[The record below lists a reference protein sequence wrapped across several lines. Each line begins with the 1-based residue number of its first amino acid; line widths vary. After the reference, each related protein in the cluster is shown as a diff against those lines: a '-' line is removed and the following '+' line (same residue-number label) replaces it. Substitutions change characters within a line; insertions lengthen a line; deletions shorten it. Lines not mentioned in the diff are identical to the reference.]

1 MHQSVILSNHFPFN
15 RSVVYGYL
23 LVLRSSKSPEG
34 SWKRRLRDFILGSYR
49 LCSYTAPLWSLLLPY
64 APSMLPLLPWC
75 SPATPSL
82 FPLKRLCSL
91 SAPLLRPPTPPML
104 PLKRPCSL
112 SRSKT
117 AIANPKFGVYIIY
130 ISVTRQSFHQRLYVF
145 SVISTFISPPYLSP
159 SHPLTLSPSQAFLH
173 PQKQKQKH
181 NRPRP
186 SPYIPHNLSS
196 SLALELMRGENLRIN
211 QDSKAGK
218 KKRTRKRSKKQ
229 KRKETRCEDKDG
241 GGS

>member
-159 SHPLTLSPSQAFLH
+159 SHPLTLSSLPPPTKTKTKTQPTTPLTLHTPQSIFL
-173 PQKQKQKH
+173 
-181 NRPRP
+181 
-186 SPYIPHNLSS
+186 SC
-196 SLALELMRGENLRIN
+196 
-211 QDSKAGK
+211 
-218 KKRTRKRSKKQ
+218 TRAHARREFANKSR
-229 KRKETRCEDKDG
+229 
-241 GGS
+241 

>member
-159 SHPLTLSPSQAFLH
+159 SHPLKPSSTHKNKNKNTTDHAPHLTYPTIYLPLLH
-173 PQKQKQKH
+173 
-181 NRPRP
+181 
-186 SPYIPHNLSS
+186 SS
-196 SLALELMRGENLRIN
+196 SCEERI
-211 QDSKAGK
+211 
-218 KKRTRKRSKKQ
+218 
-229 KRKETRCEDKDG
+229 CE
-241 GGS
+241 